1 MFPHQVDLYL
11 MKITVTRW
19 CDIERAVRNKENLD
33 LLHKF
38 RLSIKIICNTL
49 GCDICIPPL
58 PLLHTQ
64 AHEKA
69 AMRTAREPMRT
80 AAERKDCPKGRA
92 LGELFY
98 LTLHHYSTPQ
108 TDIFMKNI
116 LLRFLVLLILVFN
129 IFLCSKHSNVLGV
142 RQSGDTIWNDSVQD
156 TFYDATFGDSIPIVK
171 EKLEAHGFR
180 FVSHGSDEESLC
192 FMPKNDK
199 IFEFNNMIWQTL
211 YIQSSKDHKFIGILF
226 LSAFYDKD
234 GALSFYDDLNSY
246 LRYKYDN

>member
-1 MFPHQVDLYL
+1 
-11 MKITVTRW
+11 
-19 CDIERAVRNKENLD
+19 
-33 LLHKF
+33 
-38 RLSIKIICNTL
+38 
-49 GCDICIPPL
+49 
-58 PLLHTQ
+58 
-64 AHEKA
+64 
-69 AMRTAREPMRT
+69 
-80 AAERKDCPKGRA
+80 
-92 LGELFY
+92 
-98 LTLHHYSTPQ
+98 
-108 TDIFMKNI
+108 MKNI
-116 LLRFLVLLILVFN
+116 LLRFLVLLILVFI

-180 FVSHGSDEESLC
+180 FVSHGSDEGSLC

>member
-1 MFPHQVDLYL
+1 
-11 MKITVTRW
+11 
-19 CDIERAVRNKENLD
+19 
-33 LLHKF
+33 
-38 RLSIKIICNTL
+38 
-49 GCDICIPPL
+49 
-58 PLLHTQ
+58 
-64 AHEKA
+64 
-69 AMRTAREPMRT
+69 
-80 AAERKDCPKGRA
+80 
-92 LGELFY
+92 
-98 LTLHHYSTPQ
+98 
-108 TDIFMKNI
+108 MKNI
-116 LLRFLVLLILVFN
+116 LLRFLVLLILVFK